1 MEKWFRIAL
10 FATAAMNILGALAFV
25 PANRGL
31 RGQFGFPEAHPLYL
45 WIIAVWIFAFGLCYL
60 WMAIKQSRERLFIVI
75 GAIGKFSF
83 FGNLLI
89 LAMLGELPWRAA
101 LGGLGDLIFAVL
113 LAFCLTGD
121 CKTGMVWFI
130 FPPHTFLVL
139 NKSNLCSTGRSKPVW
154 CSWAIC
160 L

>member
-10 FATAAMNILGALAFV
+10 FATAAMNIFGAFIFV
-25 PANRGL
+25 PANRSL

-60 WMAIKQSRERLFIVI
+60 WMAIKQRRERLFIVI

-89 LAMLGELPWRAA
+89 LAMLGELPFRAA
-101 LGGLGDLIFAVL
+101 LGGIGDPIFAVL
-113 LAFCLTGD
+113 F
-121 CKTGMVWFI
+121 VIW
-130 FPPHTFLVL
+130 LVRDS
-139 NKSNLCSTGRSKPVW
+139 KSKHV
-154 CSWAIC
+154 
-160 L
+160 